1 MEGKSNLEYV
11 FEVLD
16 RFKGELDKIEN
27 AKSPIAIST
36 SERDAMVLLKELQMA
51 LPRIAL
57 DLRSVS
63 EKRRRELMERR

>member
-11 FEVLD
+11 FDVLD
-16 RFKGELDKIEN
+16 RFKGELNKIEN
-27 AKSPIAIST
+27 AKSPITIST

-57 DLRSVS
+57 DLRSAG